1 MAIDPSTDIIVD
13 VIKAADPQRAA
24 ATAQRLAALGNAQAP
39 EPASFAAALDQS
51 ARLPSVKTAAA
62 PYAADARSRLSAV
75 NASVADKAARAQVEF
90 EAVLLNSFVSEMLPK
105 NTSNVF
111 GQGLAG
117 DMWKSMLADQI
128 SRQVA
133 KSGALGIGKQLFA
146 THPLN
151 PHGAGEHINAASAA
165 STKSAAQMSANVLSL
180 PADAVSVNGE
190 LAFAASGAT

>member
-24 ATAQRLAALGNAQAP
+24 ATAQRLGALGNAPAP
-39 EPASFAAALDQS
+39 GASNFSAALDQT
-51 ARLPSVKTAAA
+51 ARLPDVKAAPA
-62 PYAADARSRLSAV
+62 PYAADARARLSAV
-75 NASVADKAARAQVEF
+75 NAPGADKAARVQVEF

-105 NTSNVF
+105 TTSNVF

-146 THPLN
+146 THPFN
-151 PHGAGEHINAASAA
+151 PRGASEHINAAKTA
-165 STKSAAQMSANVLSL
+165 STKSAAQMSANMLSL
-180 PADAVSVNGE
+180 PSDAVSVNGE